1 MDLLKLFI
9 AGLIILGILVLGG
22 LVVLAIVG
30 FLTISFVQ
38 WLEANPVWKAL
49 FALVGLVLIIVLFI
63 AFSKWV
69 LKKTV

>member
-9 AGLIILGILVLGG
+9 AGLIILGILILGG

-38 WLEANPVWKAL
+38 WLEANPLLKAVV
-49 FALVGLVLIIVLFI
+49 ALGGLILIILLFI

-69 LKKTV
+69 LEKTV